1 MFWDNHMH
9 SNFSGDSD
17 AAPIDMIN
25 SAKAKGLLGI
35 TFTDHID
42 IDYPK
47 EYGFFDLDLDN
58 YYISQHA
65 LALEQSTEDFT
76 ILTGLEVGLQPHIAK
91 KCQAVVNQFPYDFI
105 IGSTHIVDRLDPYFD
120 DFWQQGSEK
129 DALDRYYACILENI
143 NAFTDFDSLGHLDY
157 AFRYAKTPDIKN
169 NTHTP
174 YFDIIDAILSQII
187 KLDKALEINT
197 AALRKGMKN
206 PNPAASIIKRYHELG
221 GKLITIGADAHT
233 PEDVGADFN
242 ILPDLLSSCG
252 FTEYAVYKK
261 RKPVLY
267 PLG

>member
-58 YYISQHA
+58 YYIFQHA

-91 KCQAVVNQFPYDFI
+91 KCQAVVNLFPYDFI

-129 DALDRYYACILENI
+129 AALDRYYACILENI

-169 NTHTP
+169 NTH
-174 YFDIIDAILSQII
+174 
-187 KLDKALEINT
+187 
-197 AALRKGMKN
+197 N
-206 PNPAASIIKRYHELG
+206 PNPQHTQPSLHT
-221 GKLITIGADAHT
+221 TI
-233 PEDVGADFN
+233 
-242 ILPDLLSSCG
+242 L
-252 FTEYAVYKK
+252 
-261 RKPVLY
+261 
-267 PLG
+267 